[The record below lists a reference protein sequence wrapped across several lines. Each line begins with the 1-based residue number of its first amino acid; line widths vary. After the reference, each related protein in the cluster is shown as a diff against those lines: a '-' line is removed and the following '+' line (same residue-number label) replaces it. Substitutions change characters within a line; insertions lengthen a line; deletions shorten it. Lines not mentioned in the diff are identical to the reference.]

1 MLLPEKQIDVPSLSF
16 DRPTMG
22 SAACSKGWQDAKLLT
37 IAGWGAVSAPATASV
52 RYLDFANNRDNPE
65 PTEQYSFVVMPIGG
79 TAVRLWVNIVNPL
92 TTDSV
97 VFTLRKNAAD
107 TAAQVTLAANAAQ
120 VSLLNQAISFVA
132 GDRLS
137 ISVQQSS
144 TQTQASWACMV
155 SLAFASPDG
164 S

>member
-1 MLLPEKQIDVPSLSF
+1 MQLPAKQVDVPSLSF

-22 SAACSKGWQDAKLLT
+22 QAACSRSWQDAKLLV
-37 IAGWGAVSAPATASV
+37 IAGWGAIGAPATAAL
-52 RYLDFANNRDNPE
+52 RFLDWANNRDNPE
-65 PTEQYSFVVMPIGG
+65 PTEQFSFVVMPVAG
-79 TAVRLWVNIVNPL
+79 TAVRMWVNIVNPL

-97 VFTLRKNAAD
+97 VFTLRKNAAP
-107 TAAQVTLAANAAQ
+107 TAAQVTLGPSVAQ
-120 VSLLNQAISFVA
+120 VSLLNQSIAFVA

-137 ISVQQSS
+137 VSVQQSS
-144 TQTQASWACMV
+144 TQAQASWACMV